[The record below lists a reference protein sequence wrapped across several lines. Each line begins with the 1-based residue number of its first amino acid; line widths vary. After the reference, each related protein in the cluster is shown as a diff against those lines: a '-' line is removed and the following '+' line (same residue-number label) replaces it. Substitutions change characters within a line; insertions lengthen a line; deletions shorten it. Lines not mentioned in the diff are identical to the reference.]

1 MGLQTSGP
9 GTGSVNRD
17 VSNAWSLGSGQVR
30 ILGPE
35 QGWYQLQVNK
45 YHTLQAYDPVT
56 QTWRAVG
63 SSNEGS
69 FIETVWSDGLNYR
82 IANQTGCPVG
92 ALLTN
97 AGSGYT
103 SAPTVTPSAGG
114 SIWKAIVGGA
124 LSTTVT
130 ITNGGIGYT
139 YPPIVLIQNPPNG
152 GIQATAYC
160 TLTSGSVSSVTIVD
174 QGAGYTQPPQIVF
187 INDPREGIN
196 NIPTGYNAAA
206 VASLTGAGTVTAVL
220 MLDHGQGNQT
230 SLPTLAFS
238 GGGGSSAAATVIMN
252 WAITAVPTVTT
263 AGAGLSGSFAN
274 VTAID
279 NYPTTAPAY
288 TNPSLYN
295 SLVSTRAA
303 SIRMAISAGGLTA
316 TGSTVLD
323 GGCYTS
329 APIANIMPTAS
340 VVTTA
345 PAVTFAVGGVAGASY
360 VMPI

>member
-17 VSNAWSLGSGQVR
+17 VSNSWSLGSGQVR
-30 ILGPE
+30 VLGPE
-35 QGWYQLQVNK
+35 AGWYQVQVNK
-45 YHTLQAYDPVT
+45 YHTVQTYDPVT

-69 FIETVWSDGLNYR
+69 FIETVWSDGVNYR
-82 IANQTGCPVG
+82 VANQTGCPVG

-114 SIWKAIVGGA
+114 SIWKAVIGGA
-124 LSTTVT
+124 VSTSVT
-130 ITNGGIGYT
+130 ITNGGVGYT
-139 YPPIVLIQNPPNG
+139 YPPIVLITPPGPG
-152 GIQATAYC
+152 GIQATATC
-160 TLTSGSVSSVTIVD
+160 SLTSGAVSSVTIID
-174 QGAGYTQPPQIVF
+174 QGAGYSQPPQIVF
-187 INDPREGIN
+187 LNDPREGIN
-196 NIPTGYNAAA
+196 NIAPGYNASA
-206 VASLTGAGTVTAVL
+206 VATLVGAGTVTAVL

-230 SLPTLAFS
+230 ALPTLTFS

-252 WAITAVPTVTT
+252 WAITAWNPGTP
-263 AGAGLSGSFAN
+263 GAGLAGTFAN

-295 SLVSTRAA
+295 TLVATRPAN
-303 SIRMAISAGGLTA
+303 IRAAISAGALTL
-316 TGSTVLD
+316 TGSTILD

-329 APIANIMPTAS
+329 SPIYNVLATAS
-340 VVTTA
+340 AVTTA
-345 PAVTFAVGGVAGASY
+345 PVVTFTLGGVAGASY
-360 VMPI
+360 VMPV

>member
-9 GTGSVNRD
+9 ATGSVNRD
-17 VSNAWSLGSGQVR
+17 VSNSWSLGSGQVR
-30 ILGPE
+30 VLGPE
-35 QGWYQLQVNK
+35 AGWYQLQVNK
-45 YHTLQAYDPVT
+45 YHTVQAYDPVT

-69 FIETVWSDGLNYR
+69 FIETVWSDGINYR
-82 IANQTGCPVG
+82 VANQTGCPVG

-114 SIWKAIVGGA
+114 SIWKAVIGGA
-124 LSTTVT
+124 VSTSVT
-130 ITNGGIGYT
+130 ITNGGVGYT
-139 YPPIVLIQNPPNG
+139 YPPIVLITPPGPG
-152 GIQATAYC
+152 GIQATATC
-160 TLTSGSVSSVTIVD
+160 SLTSGAVSSVTIID
-174 QGAGYTQPPQIVF
+174 QGAGYSQPPQIVF
-187 INDPREGIN
+187 LNDPREGIN
-196 NIPTGYNAAA
+196 NIASGYNASA
-206 VASLTGAGTVTAVL
+206 VATLVGAGTVTAVL

-230 SLPTLAFS
+230 ALPTLAFS
-238 GGGGSSAAATVIMN
+238 GGGGLAAAATVLMN

-263 AGAGLSGSFAN
+263 AGAGLSGAFAN

-295 SLVSTRAA
+295 SLLSTRPAI
-303 SIRMAISAGGLTA
+303 IRMAVSSGGLTA

-329 APIANIMPTAS
+329 APIANILPTAS

-345 PAVTFAVGGVAGASY
+345 PAVTFAVGGIAGASY
-360 VMPI
+360 VMPV